1 MARRVPPAQ
10 WEVARRVPPAPWEVA
25 RCVPPP
31 PTQFP
36 ACGAISP
43 TKLHALSG
51 REEHDDEII
60 DFLPVFDRLFP
71 FGGDARQAVI
81 GSGDLPVDGADGI
94 GIAAQIDGGDHS
106 VAEAFR
112 GMEGP
117 QGGVQRADAPAG
129 IVDGFPRGI
138 R

>member
-1 MARRVPPAQ
+1 M
-10 WEVARRVPPAPWEVA
+10 
-25 RCVPPP
+25 
-31 PTQFP
+31 
-36 ACGAISP
+36 
-43 TKLHALSG
+43 
-51 REEHDDEII
+51 EENDDEII

-71 FGGDARQAVI
+71 FGGDGRQAVI
-81 GSGDLPVDGADGI
+81 GSRDLTVDGADGI
-94 GIAAQIDGGDHS
+94 GIAAQIDGGNHP

-117 QGGVQRADAPAG
+117 EGGVQRADAPAG